1 MNVLLFEDHLE
12 LAQKLRRDLA
22 AWAYRSTWVR
32 VLSGA
37 LSQLESGCI
46 DLVVVDLSL
55 ADDAGFALLQKI
67 RRDWPKIPVLSLC
80 TREHLADERLISAD
94 GSSSLDF
101 MLKSFEAPELR
112 ARLRALARRS
122 CGADPE
128 CLELRGLRLHLSA
141 QRASIDG
148 RPLELS
154 RSEYLLLSALATRA
168 DRVQPRR
175 VLEEQMGSSVSG
187 RASNVLD
194 VQISNLRKKLGEGY
208 VRTVRNVGYVIDRN
222 NGSGRQ
228 EALGQRCS

>member
-1 MNVLLFEDHLE
+1 MNVLLLEDQPE
-12 LAQKLRRDLA
+12 LAQRLRYELA
-22 AWAYRSTWVR
+22 ACAYRTTWVR
-32 VLSGA
+32 VLSSA

-46 DLVVVDLSL
+46 DLVLVDLNL
-55 ADDAGFALLQKI
+55 ANDAGFALLQRV
-67 RRDWPKIPVLSLC
+67 RRDWPKTPVLSLC
-80 TREHLADERLISAD
+80 TQEVLNDERMLSID
-94 GSSSLDF
+94 NGSSFDF
-101 MLKSFEAPELR
+101 MLKPFETPELR
-112 ARLRALARRS
+112 TRLRALARRT
-122 CGADPE
+122 CGVDTE

-175 VLEEQMGSSVSG
+175 VLEEQMGSSVTG

-208 VRTVRNVGYVIDRN
+208 VRTVRNVGYVIDRH
-222 NGSGRQ
+222 SGAGIQ
-228 EALGQRCS
+228 AV